1 MNELEDWRAIEPGRL
16 SPTAIKQCCA
26 AVYDSDAAKLLVSD
40 SLHPGGTALTERLGA
55 MLNLGPQ
62 TRVLDVAAGRGTSA
76 LTLAARF
83 GCEVIGLDYSARNT
97 EAAKR
102 DASARG
108 QSRTVRFYCGDAER
122 LPFADGTFDA
132 IVCECALCTF
142 PNKQSAA
149 AEFARV
155 LRPGGRFGLSDLTRE
170 GSLPPEL
177 ASLAAWI
184 ACIADAQPLA
194 EYATLLAAAGLKIV
208 ATEEH
213 NGALIDFVN
222 HVRARLLVA
231 EIALGL
237 NKLALPGFDIAM
249 AKDFTQCALA
259 AIRAGKLG
267 YAIVTATKGG

>member
-26 AVYDSDAAKLLVSD
+26 AVYDSDAAKLLVGD

-62 TRVLDVAAGRGTSA
+62 TRVLDVAAGRGTRA
-76 LTLAARF
+76 LTLAARV

-142 PNKQSAA
+142 PNKHSAA

-170 GSLPPEL
+170 GPLPPEL
-177 ASLAAWI
+177 ESLAAWI

>member
-26 AVYDSDAAKLLVSD
+26 AVYDSDAAKLLVGD

-170 GSLPPEL
+170 GPLPPEL
-177 ASLAAWI
+177 ESLAAWI
-184 ACIADAQPLA
+184 ACIADAQSIGN
-194 EYATLLAAAGLKIV
+194 YAALFTAAGLQIME
-208 ATEEH
+208 TEEH

-222 HVRARLLVA
+222 QVRTRLFAA
-231 EIALGL
+231 EVMIGL
-237 NKLALPGFDIAM
+237 NKLALPGFDIASV
-249 AKDFTQCALA
+249 KDFMQQALR
-259 AIRAGKLG
+259 AIRADKIG
-267 YAIVTATKGG
+267 YAILTAIKTG

>member
-1 MNELEDWRAIEPGRL
+1 MNELENQSAIEPAGL
-16 SPTAIKQCCA
+16 SPTAVKQCCA
-26 AVYDSDAAKLLVSD
+26 AVYGSDAAKLLLGD

-62 TRVLDVAAGRGTSA
+62 TRVLDIAAGRGTGA
-76 LTLAARF
+76 LTLAARL
-83 GCEVIGLDYSARNT
+83 GCEVVGLDYSARSI

-108 QSRTVRFYCGDAER
+108 LSRTVSFYCGDAEQ
-122 LPFADGTFDA
+122 LPFADGSFDA
-132 IVCECALCTF
+132 VVCECALCTF

-155 LRPGGRFGLSDLTRE
+155 LRSGGRFGLSDLTRQ
-170 GSLPPEL
+170 GPLPSEL
-177 ASLAAWI
+177 ESLAAWI

-194 EYATLLAAAGLKIV
+194 EYAPLLADAGFKV
-208 ATEEH
+208 MATEAH

-222 HVRARLLVA
+222 QIRTRLLVT
-231 EIALGL
+231 EVMLGL

-249 AKDFTQCALA
+249 VKDFTQHALA
-259 AIRAGKLG
+259 MIEAGKLG
-267 YAIVTATKGG
+267 YAIVTAAKEG

>member
-26 AVYDSDAAKLLVSD
+26 AVYDSDAAKLLVGD